1 MGRAW
6 GLVVK
11 PKALETR
18 KDYDMRRYCRNVDI
32 SNIDFIKR
40 CIYLWLDG
48 KKNRRDVLRFFAAYS
63 DLPARQ
69 IREAAACENYHFV
82 GPVVERIA
90 RDVQGRIKAHAL
102 DLPQIRFRD
111 KYDPCSGKWRKI
123 GIQEPIHQVFD
134 YIAVEGCMEMFLAK
148 ICPYQMASIPGRGQ
162 EKGAKAILRWLQLD
176 GKHTRYYLQAD
187 IRQCYPSIDHG
198 RIKAVFARD
207 LKNPELLWLVH
218 NLIDSF
224 PEGLSIGSYFSQY
237 ACNYYLSYAYH
248 YAAEQLFKVRRKKK
262 GPGERMR
269 LAHHVLFY
277 MDDILL
283 LGSSKKDLETGI
295 NMLGDYLLDV
305 LGLELKPG
313 WKMWET
319 DYIGKDGKH
328 YGRFVDMMGYRIY
341 RDHIAI
347 RRSTFKKIRRS
358 MIRAEARIR
367 EGREIPVHMA
377 RNIMAWTGRVGN
389 SNSFKFS
396 KEYNLAKVKR
406 RAGKTISCHDKI
418 EAEEKK
424 RRRILYDCQYG
435 TLPGETG
442 SNAVSSAGG
451 RDSGSVAP
459 EEYPADYGRS

>member
-1 MGRAW
+1 MGHAW

-18 KDYDMRRYCRNVDI
+18 KDHDMRRYCRNVDI

-69 IREAAACENYHFV
+69 IREAAACENYSFV
-82 GPVVERIA
+82 GPAVERIA
-90 RDVQGRIKAHAL
+90 QDVQHRIKAHAL
-102 DLPQIRFRD
+102 ALPPIRFRD

-134 YIAVEGCMEMFLAK
+134 YIAVEGCMDMFRAK
-148 ICPYQMASIPGRGQ
+148 IGPYQMASIPGRGQ
-162 EKGAKAILRWLQLD
+162 EKGAKTILRWLQLD

-187 IRQCYPSIDHG
+187 IRQCYPSIAHG
-198 RIKAVFARD
+198 RIKALFTRD
-207 LKNPELLWLVH
+207 IKNPELLWLVH
-218 NLIDSF
+218 SLIDSF

-248 YAAEQLFKVRRKKK
+248 YAAEQLFKVRKKK
-262 GPGERMR
+262 KAPEERVR
-269 LAHHVLFY
+269 LAYHILFY

-295 NMLGDYLLDV
+295 HMLGEYIMDK

-313 WKMWET
+313 WGMWET

-328 YGRFVDMMGYRIY
+328 YGRFIDMMGYRIY
-341 RDHIAI
+341 CDHITI

-358 MIRAEARIR
+358 IIRAEARIA
-367 EGREIPVHMA
+367 EGNKIPLDLA
-377 RNIMAWTGRVGN
+377 RIVMSRTGRIFN
-389 SNSFKFS
+389 SNSFGFS
-396 KEYNLAKVKR
+396 KKYNLEKVKNK
-406 RAGKTISCHDKI
+406 AGKIISCHDKT

-424 RRRILYDCQYG
+424 KRRILYDCQYS
-435 TLPGETG
+435 TLPGEAG
-442 SNAVSSAGG
+442 SNAVSSVGK
-451 RDSGSVAP
+451 RESRSVAP
-459 EEYPADYGRS
+459 EEHPTDYSRS